1 MLKTAPVTRVE
12 RRDFEALARS
22 GAQINLDRL
31 PAPVLRQLE
40 SAGVSVDSL
49 RDIAGDDNVIKGEE
63 LHQLYNALALRS
75 DGNGGRVD
83 NRVSADLFRA
93 LSARAQQDSTDAS
106 PPLDYTTSGSGRG
119 RSTGVGAGLLQEA
132 GDLRGRTDGQRPN
145 WFVRALESIAEFFVE
160 LFTSDDYIT
169 SAERDFDVGRRM
181 ATEHPETLRAV
192 LAAPGGEDALRGRLL
207 AQRPA
212 GTSEAD
218 WNGTVNDVMRGIRR
232 TLDGGSAADLPDAVN
247 PQAGLLVRDRA
258 AVLYAQNTDPA
269 ARTELANTVDALGR
283 SGLSERAQIE
293 ALNRWNAA
301 GRPAQFRQRLEA
313 LETGL
318 ETMSPAVRREAIAQ
332 LEAHPDRLERLS
344 SLAASPGFQ
353 STHLSDADRLAL
365 LRTSRGTPADV
376 TALATQLS
384 SPNGRALPAALRS
397 EIITG
402 FEAHSNPAQMVRNL
416 DTLFQNRG
424 FSRVSPQ
431 LQASQVRLAINP
443 ATTNAQFTQAMS
455 RLNNAYPARL
465 NGLNEVMFNDRTL
478 AQGATGPEVPTAQRY
493 LRALGFDGTL
503 GMNESDTFGP
513 STTAAITEFQR
524 RHHLLDGN
532 PPAATAGVLD
542 RATLSKMQ
550 DEVRARRLDPL
561 EYRFTTEL
569 SMNRPTRATDGPWRA
584 TQRWTPALQDEFS
597 QFAAAYSRARIPQ
610 NPDGSA
616 RRPDMAERVDC
627 ADLSYEALIQFAR
640 QRGLPVHFSA
650 GGTTYSNNSRG
661 PIVGGVQSDFGAM
674 HLQHFTRPVP
684 RDEVPRTGDL
694 GNMRWAQSANGHDS
708 SYWHSHNIIGF
719 DPLYREAAVV
729 YGSLDDLIRQPA
741 LDTFNARGFN
751 LTVHDIPE
759 VEIIDAINDDSG
771 QGRQVDRAE
780 QESRVRGMLE
790 RHTTGGHRV
799 SDADVSAFITM
810 VSNDRNIYRNAPTAV
825 SERPR
830 AFGDLVEGSVWA
842 DPAAR
847 RAAVADLNARFG
859 ASFTEADIDRLVGAG
874 SRSAVDAAAR
884 ELVEQRV
891 PAARR
896 AGAQEALTGAARGTV
911 RYTPNRDALADPGL
925 RAAAVRDFNSTY
937 RARVTDNDLGDVLR
951 AGSRSD
957 ALTVATRIVEQR
969 GVPADRRA
977 DAARALVDA
986 ADQTRAFRR
995 WDFDMFNRHM

>member
-1 MLKTAPVTRVE
+1 MLKLASVTRVE
-12 RRDFEALARS
+12 RRDFETLARS
-22 GAQINLDRL
+22 GARINVDSL
-31 PAPVLRQLE
+31 PAPVMRQLE
-40 SAGVSVDSL
+40 SAGVSADSL
-49 RDIAGDDNVIKGEE
+49 RDIAGEDHVIEGEE
-63 LHQLYNALALRS
+63 LHQLYNALALRP

-83 NRVSADLFRA
+83 NRVSQDLFRA
-93 LSARAQQDSTDAS
+93 LSARAETSAPEATA
-106 PPLDYTTSGSGRG
+106 PLDFSSGSARG
-119 RSTGVGAGLLQEA
+119 RSTGVGANLQESA
-132 GDLRGRTDGQRPN
+132 DIRGRTDGQRPN

-212 GTSEAD
+212 ATSEAD
-218 WNGTVNDVMRGIRR
+218 WNGTINDVMRGIRQ
-232 TLDGGSAADLPDAVN
+232 TLDGGRTADLPDSVN
-247 PQAGLLVRDRA
+247 PRASLLVRDRA
-258 AVLYAQNTDPA
+258 AVLYAQNADPA
-269 ARTELANTVDALGR
+269 AREELSATVDALGR
-283 SGLSERAQIE
+283 SGLSESAQVD
-293 ALNRWNAA
+293 ALTRWNAA
-301 GRPAQFRQRLEA
+301 GRPAQLRQRLEA

-318 ETMSPAVRREAIAQ
+318 ETMSPAVRREAVAQ
-332 LEAHPDRLERLS
+332 LEAHPERLDRLSTLV
-344 SLAASPGFQ
+344 ASPGFQ
-353 STHLSDADRLAL
+353 STNMSDADRIAL
-365 LRTSRGTPADV
+365 LRTTRGTPADV
-376 TALATQLS
+376 TALAAQLA
-384 SPNGRALPAALRS
+384 SPNGRALTPALRG
-397 EIITG
+397 EIITA
-402 FEAHSNPAQMVRNL
+402 FQAHSNPAQMVRNL

-424 FSRVSPQ
+424 YGRVSTTA
-431 LQASQVRLAINP
+431 QAAQVRLAINP
-443 ATTNAQFTQAMS
+443 ATTNAQFTQAMT
-455 RLNNAYPARL
+455 RLNNTYPARL
-465 NGLNEVMFNDRTL
+465 NGLNEIMFGDRTL
-478 AQGATGPEVPTAQRY
+478 AQGATGPEVRTAQRY

-503 GMNESDTFGP
+503 GMNESDTFDRA
-513 STTAAITEFQR
+513 TTAAVTEFQR

-550 DEVRARRLDPL
+550 EEIRARRLDPL

-569 SMNRPTRATDGPWRA
+569 SMNRPTRSTDGPWRA
-584 TQRWTPALQDEFS
+584 TQRWTPALQAEFS
-597 QFAAAYSRARIPQ
+597 EFAAAYARARIPQ
-610 NPDGSA
+610 NPDGSS
-616 RRPDMAERVDC
+616 RNPEMAERVDC

-640 QRGLPVHFSA
+640 QRGLPVHLSS
-650 GGTTYSNNSRG
+650 GGSTYSNNSRG

-771 QGRQVDRAE
+771 QNRQVGRAD
-780 QESRVRGMLE
+780 QESRVRRLLE
-790 RHTTGGHRV
+790 AHANSGHTV
-799 SDADVSAFITM
+799 SDADVTAFINM
-810 VSNDRNIYRNAPTAV
+810 VGNDSNIYRNAPTAV
-825 SERPR
+825 YERPR
-830 AFGDLVEGSVWA
+830 AFSDLVEGPVWA

-847 RAAVADLNARFG
+847 RAAVAELNARFG
-859 ASFTEADIDRLVGAG
+859 ASFTEADIDRLVNAG
-874 SRSAVDAAAR
+874 SRSAVDTAAR

-891 PAARR
+891 PADRR

-925 RAAAVRDFNSTY
+925 RTAAVRDFNATY
-937 RARVTDNDLGDVLR
+937 RARVTDADLGNVLR
-951 AGSRSD
+951 AANPTD
-957 ALTVATRIVEQR
+957 ALAVATRIVEQR
-969 GVPADRRA
+969 GVPADRRSE
-977 DAARALVDA
+977 AARALVDA